1 MAVFDSFA
9 ELEAHL
15 MEELRSIIHND
26 IPSIVDDVIK
36 EHIVSDVYGAYTTP
50 KWYDRR
56 PLMKYGDN
64 LKHYEGDLSLLVTDE
79 TPGNTPVFPG
89 YQPSGTDLSFIIND
103 GLQGNKNGMWRRAFA
118 RPYIDNA
125 QKDVDAK
132 VIDVLHSKFG

>member
-9 ELEAHL
+9 ELESHL
-15 MEELRSIIHND
+15 MEELRSVIHND
-26 IPSIVDDVIK
+26 IPPIVDDVIK
-36 EHIVSDVYGAYTTP
+36 EHINSDVYSYSP
-50 KWYDRR
+50 EWYDRR
-56 PLMKYGDN
+56 GMMKSGEN

-89 YQPSGTDLSFIIND
+89 YQPSGTDLSFIINT
-103 GLQGNKNGMWRRAFA
+103 GAQGNGNGMWRKAFA

-125 QKDVDAK
+125 QKDVNAK